1 MMDIHRKKCFL
12 CRTVGL
18 WIEFWV
24 GSWLASSWLP
34 FGLRFGFGVKMTMVI
49 DKRYFAIILGMTR
62 GFKWPI
68 EAG

>member
-1 MMDIHRKKCFL
+1 MS
-12 CRTVGL
+12 L